1 MKRIIFFSE
10 LNRQVID
17 CVTIWGSSD
26 IYVMILDCN
35 LLFIY
40 IQVRH
45 SVIVIPRTDAE
56 SSVCN

>member
-1 MKRIIFFSE
+1 MSFPQAVNMGRYLRWVHPIF
-10 LNRQVID
+10 
-17 CVTIWGSSD
+17 C
-26 IYVMILDCN
+26 VMILDYN

-45 SVIVIPRTDAE
+45 LVIVIPHFDAE

>member
-1 MKRIIFFSE
+1 MLFTQAVNMGRYLRWVHPIF
-10 LNRQVID
+10 
-17 CVTIWGSSD
+17 C
-26 IYVMILDCN
+26 VMILDYN

-45 SVIVIPRTDAE
+45 LVIVMPHSDAE